1 MHGIELL
8 VEFDFLPIITMTRV
22 WDESQETEILGDFRE
37 VLQQHGY
44 ARPRLKVLPR
54 LLLGAEANRT
64 CGYSSSDR
72 VTAEM
77 LDGYDTTQLVCQH
90 SRVVTDRGIA
100 VCPILIDSSEAILGD
115 TLHAANCGFAINH
128 GACATCF
135 QFGAICTNPPVAR
148 WNRVDLPM
156 TTLAFF
162 GGIYNNHLALAAAIA
177 DARSRGVDAMWC
189 LGDLGAFGPHPDR
202 TCELIRENGISVVQG
217 NYDHSIGHGLND
229 CQCGYTDP
237 RDNRRAAQL
246 RLHVGSHAR
255 RAPCVDALATGS
267 AAIGDRWRATAT
279 LPRQP
284 ARTNEFLWQ
293 STTSTQFLAKL
304 CGDCE
309 CDVILGTHTGQHWA
323 RSFDPFAFI
332 NVGVLGRPEN
342 DGTTNVWY
350 TLLRTVGTGRSPSW
364 EVEFVPLAYDHERL
378 VREMRDER
386 LPEEFIET
394 ILTGWWTTC
403 LEVLPSKERRRG
415 RW

>member
-1 MHGIELL
+1 
-8 VEFDFLPIITMTRV
+8 
-22 WDESQETEILGDFRE
+22 
-37 VLQQHGY
+37 
-44 ARPRLKVLPR
+44 
-54 LLLGAEANRT
+54 
-64 CGYSSSDR
+64 
-72 VTAEM
+72 
-77 LDGYDTTQLVCQH
+77 
-90 SRVVTDRGIA
+90 
-100 VCPILIDSSEAILGD
+100 
-115 TLHAANCGFAINH
+115 
-128 GACATCF
+128 
-135 QFGAICTNPPVAR
+135 
-148 WNRVDLPM
+148 M

-237 RDNRRAAQL
+237 RDNRFAQL
-246 RLHVGSHAR
+246 SYDYTLDHTHDEHRAWMRSLPAQQRLEIDGVRLLLCHGS
-255 RAPCVDALATGS
+255 
-267 AAIGDRWRATAT
+267 
-279 LPRQP
+279 PR
-284 ARTNEFLWQ
+284 RTNEFLWQ

-350 TLLRTVGTGRSPSW
+350 TLLRTVGTGRSPLPW